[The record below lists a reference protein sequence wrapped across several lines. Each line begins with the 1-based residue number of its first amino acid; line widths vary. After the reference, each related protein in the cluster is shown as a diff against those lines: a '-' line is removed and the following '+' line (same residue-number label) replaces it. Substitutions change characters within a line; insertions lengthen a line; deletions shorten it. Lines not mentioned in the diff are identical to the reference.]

1 MIREPA
7 EVTID
12 ATGNV
17 QIPLGVLVEAGID
30 TNSTV
35 LAFSDGDGRVV
46 LRRAADAI
54 QDLLDGN
61 GL

>member
-12 ATGNV
+12 AAGNV

-30 TNSTV
+30 TNSAV
-35 LAFSDGDGRVV
+35 LAYSDGDGRVV